1 MALKRPKPYEKD
13 IVQTKSTTA
22 MKLQSVKSYFESIHN
37 PLNPVSRINVGN
49 VFLQT
54 TDMWRLSLFLSAQT
68 HLKSKTVS
76 KERDVIWTWYDLH
89 CKNINMVYMTRTLCS
104 STSRFVFSG
113 PADFT
118 LHGSLDACLEQ
129 QPSWSYTYIY
139 INPCCLRLTMTE
151 ASVKNH
157 TAVLGSLQVKT
168 FKKMPERNA

>member
-1 MALKRPKPYEKD
+1 MKMWLDGSQKAQILWKRHCANKINHGYE
-13 IVQTKSTTA
+13 TTER
-22 MKLQSVKSYFESIHN
+22 KVLLWINSQSIEPSFQNKCWQH
-37 PLNPVSRINVGN
+37 

-89 CKNINMVYMTRTLCS
+89 CKNINMVYMTRKLCS

-129 QPSWSYTYIY
+129 QPSWSYTFIY

-151 ASVKNH
+151 VSVKNH

-168 FKKMPERNA
+168 